1 MSQHCLVN
9 LSVYQVELS
18 LGFGIFV
25 GCCMVAGSL
34 ASGFREMLAV
44 YIVSA
49 LADESHV
56 FVITFILFMAGLVGL
71 IEKAGGLEGITIA
84 LQKFVKT
91 TRTAQ
96 GALPSSIMFR
106 CMACQHSIL
115 LFVSIFS

>member
-1 MSQHCLVN
+1 
-9 LSVYQVELS
+9 
-18 LGFGIFV
+18 
-25 GCCMVAGSL
+25 MVAGSL

-96 GALPSSIMFR
+96 GALPSSIMLDAWLANIPS
-106 CMACQHSIL
+106 CSSCQYSL
-115 LFVSIFS
+115 RELVDYQRMRWPF